1 MDMANAQ
8 YNLAQKKS
16 TSSLQELYAEAC
28 GITPNQRILAFR
40 PEPPTK
46 EDIKQRPEYTQ
57 RASALNP
64 PQRRILT
71 APEKILDAPYMAD
84 DFYLNLLDWS
94 SLNVVAIALDR
105 AVYLWNADNGTI
117 KALNYNSQDPVSSLA
132 WSADGTFLAVGTT
145 AGDTQ
150 VWDVEANTK
159 LRSMV
164 GQYSRVGSLSWDK
177 HLVSSGAR
185 DGTIWHHDVR
195 VAKHK
200 VAELRAHEDEVCGLK
215 WRWDGLALA
224 SGGNDNTVHV
234 WDARSSK
241 PKFTNSSHR
250 GAVKVC
256 KKTKHKSIIHVN
268 SQNSSLY
275 IFFYRHWRGA
285 PGAIVCSLQVVVVR
299 TNIFTFGTHR
309 RALVFKVWT
318 LVPK

>member
-1 MDMANAQ
+1 MNMANAQ
-8 YNLAQKKS
+8 YNISRKKS
-16 TSSLQELYAEAC
+16 NSTLQELYAEAC

-40 PEPPTK
+40 PQPPAK
-46 EDIKQRPEYTQ
+46 EDVKQRREYTQ
-57 RASALNP
+57 RASELNP
-64 PQRRILT
+64 PQRRILS

-84 DFYLNLLDWS
+84 DYYLNLLDWS

-117 KALNYNSQDPVSSLA
+117 KALNYNNQDPVSSLA
-132 WSADGTFLAVGTT
+132 WSADGTYLAVGTT

-195 VAKHK
+195 VARHK
-200 VAELRAHEDEVCGLK
+200 VAELKAHEDEVCGLK

-234 WDARSSK
+234 WDARSAR
-241 PKFTNSSHR
+241 PKFTTSSHR

-256 KKTKHKSIIHVN
+256 NIYIYIYKFLYTVHG
-268 SQNSSLY
+268 SSLRCH
-275 IFFYRHWRGA
+275 F
-285 PGAIVCSLQVVVVR
+285 
-299 TNIFTFGTHR
+299 
-309 RALVFKVWT
+309 
-318 LVPK
+318 